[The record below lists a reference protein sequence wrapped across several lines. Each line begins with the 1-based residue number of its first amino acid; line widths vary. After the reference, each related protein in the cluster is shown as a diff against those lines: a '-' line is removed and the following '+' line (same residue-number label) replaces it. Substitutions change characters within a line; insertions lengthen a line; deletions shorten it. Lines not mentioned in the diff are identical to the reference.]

1 MRVQRLAA
9 VVVAAVVSVLGL
21 GTLPA
26 QAAPAEQSTPS
37 VAAQAIA
44 GSSPE
49 NMYEF
54 LETWMLDIGAYW
66 SSVPDVAPFAYYS
79 FPAPGEVVAS
89 GCDGV
94 LTNDDSAF
102 YCPTDDTVY
111 LSQSLAARIW
121 DGTFEIYPGQFAAA
135 PAGDTGVLYVLGHEY
150 AHNLQTELGLY
161 GDPSYSGDDP
171 YPLINTELHADC
183 WSGVYLRAK
192 LDAGQLEEGDPEE
205 AIWAA
210 ARVGDYAY
218 DNPTHHGTPDQRVAA
233 FTVGYDS
240 GQPITCDEV
249 LFAEH

>member
-1 MRVQRLAA
+1 MRVRRLAA
-9 VVVAAVVSVLGL
+9 VAAATVLSFVGL

-26 QAAPAEQSTPS
+26 QAAPAEQPTAS
-37 VAAQAIA
+37 VAVQAIA

-49 NMYEF
+49 DMYDF
-54 LETWMLDIGAYW
+54 LETWTLDIGAYW
-66 SSVPDVAPFAYYS
+66 SSVPGVTPFAYYA
-79 FPAPGEVVAS
+79 FPAEGESVES
-89 GCDGV
+89 GCGV
-94 LTNDDSAF
+94 PTTDDSAF
-102 YCPTDDTVY
+102 YCPLDDTVF

-121 DGTFEIYPGQFAAA
+121 DGTFEIYPGQFAAG

-161 GDPSYSGDDP
+161 GDPTYSADDP

-192 LDAGQLEEGDPEE
+192 LDAGQLEEGDPDE
-205 AIWAA
+205 AVWAA

-233 FTVGYDS
+233 FLVGYDN
-240 GQPITCDEV
+240 GQPIACDEV
-249 LFAEH
+249 LLGQY